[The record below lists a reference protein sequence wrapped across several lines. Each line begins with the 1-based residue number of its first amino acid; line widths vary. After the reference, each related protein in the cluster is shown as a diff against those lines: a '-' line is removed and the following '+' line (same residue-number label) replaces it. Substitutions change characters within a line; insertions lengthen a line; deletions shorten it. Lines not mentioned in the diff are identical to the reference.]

1 MNKAEVQQEVGYF
14 QKRVVIPCFVGEK
27 QRPKSIHDASEGQL
41 PTNAARTTISFTGSR
56 NLPSSGRG
64 HLLIDYRPHS
74 ESTPF
79 LGRHESMGWAQWRTR
94 DNQREWE
101 SSPNTSEFSDI
112 NKFLEARMNGR
123 REQPSGPCIRA
134 WFQLTQIVQYPRKDP
149 LLQRWLL
156 T

>member
-1 MNKAEVQQEVGYF
+1 
-14 QKRVVIPCFVGEK
+14 
-27 QRPKSIHDASEGQL
+27 
-41 PTNAARTTISFTGSR
+41 
-56 NLPSSGRG
+56 
-64 HLLIDYRPHS
+64 
-74 ESTPF
+74 
-79 LGRHESMGWAQWRTR
+79 MGWAQWRTR